1 MPGKNFS
8 SSESAPMNK
17 IAVVA
22 IGGNSISPE
31 GERGDIPEQF
41 QNVHET
47 CRHFLA
53 LFQQGYEIVLTHGN
67 GPQVGNALR
76 RVELASKEVYPLPLD
91 ICVAD
96 TEGGMGYMIQ
106 QILGNELANAGI
118 RKPVVTLI
126 TQTVVN
132 ADDPAF
138 KNPTKPIGPFY
149 SKELANEYKI
159 TRGWNLAEDA
169 GRGFRRVVPSPTP
182 QEIVECPLIK
192 TLLKEGAVVI
202 AAGGGGV
209 PVIRTS
215 VGMRGVEAVVDKD
228 LASSLLASQ
237 IGAELFLISTG
248 VESVSLYYK
257 TPKQQSLK
265 SLSLSLAKK
274 YLGEGHFPPGSMGP
288 KIKAAIAFLENRASG
303 NKFVQGILFDG
314 YELSKEV
321 IITSPH
327 VIKQALT
334 GMCGTHIYID

>member
-1 MPGKNFS
+1 
-8 SSESAPMNK
+8 MNK

-41 QNVHET
+41 QNVRET
-47 CRHFLA
+47 CSHLLA

-106 QILGNELANAGI
+106 QVLGNELAKAGI

-132 ADDPAF
+132 AEDPAF

-149 SKELANEYKI
+149 SKEAAQEYKT

-182 QEIVECPLIK
+182 QEIVEGTLVK

-209 PVIRTS
+209 PVIRTPEAG
-215 VGMRGVEAVVDKD
+215 VKGVEAVVDKD
-228 LASSLLASQ
+228 LASALLASQ

-248 VESVSLYYK
+248 VESVALYYK
-257 TPKQQSLK
+257 TPKQQNLK
-265 SLSLSLAKK
+265 SLPLSLAKQ
-274 YLGEGHFPPGSMGP
+274 YLDEGHFPPGSMGP
-288 KIKAAIAFLENRASG
+288 KIKAAIAFLESRPSE
-303 NKFVQGILFDG
+303 NKSVQGILFDG

-327 VIKQALT
+327 AIKQALT
-334 GMCGTHIYID
+334 GMYGTHIYID